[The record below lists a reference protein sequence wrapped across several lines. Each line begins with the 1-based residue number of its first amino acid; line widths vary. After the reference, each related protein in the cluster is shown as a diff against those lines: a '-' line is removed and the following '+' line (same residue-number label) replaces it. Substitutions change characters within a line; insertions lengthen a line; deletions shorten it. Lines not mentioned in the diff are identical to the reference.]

1 MSASKN
7 DSETETILPESSA
20 AGTPALAQSQRTE
33 FWQFRSAMGALW
45 LGRDGWRWFELLA
58 QLR

>member
-1 MSASKN
+1 MLA
-7 DSETETILPESSA
+7 ESSA
-20 AGTPALAQSQRTE
+20 ARAPALAQSQRTE

-45 LGRDGWRWFELLA
+45 FGRDGWRWFELFA